1 MIRAVTDPP
10 ITAGAGASANTRS
23 KDTTENAGGFAAELN
38 KADATKTTTAATA
51 KKAPVVK
58 GEKTDPVEGHGYAEV
73 IAGPRNGMFVNT
85 SGNERHG
92 QAFLVVEREGRRFHI
107 YGTGDDRKVFEVK
120 PQPKQTA
127 PAATTPAATTPAATT
142 PVASTPAAPVAATP
156 TLPFS

>member
-23 KDTTENAGGFAAELN
+23 KDTQENAGGFAAELN
-38 KADATKTTTAATA
+38 KADATKTAV

-58 GEKTDPVEGHGYAEV
+58 GEKTDPIEGHGYAEV
-73 IAGPRNGMFVNT
+73 IAGPRNGMFINT

-92 QAFLVVEREGRRFHI
+92 QAFLVVEREGRRFHV

-120 PQPKQTA
+120 PQPKPAATT

-142 PVASTPAAPVAATP
+142 PVATTPAAPVAAAP